1 MSRRKLTEEELHLW
15 RRITRTTDPLDT
27 GPGRASLP
35 FNDEPE
41 NKNRRSPAADLFRPA
56 PKSPGHA
63 PHYPASAARETAL
76 HHEPVRMDKK
86 TFGKLKRGK
95 VVPEARIDLHGMTL
109 AQAQPALIGFTM
121 RGHADGKRLLLVIT
135 GKGRAGQDD
144 GPIPER
150 RGLLR
155 HAVPQWLAMP
165 PLSSL
170 VLQISEAHARHG
182 GSGAFYVYL
191 SRKR

>member
-1 MSRRKLTEEELHLW
+1 
-15 RRITRTTDPLDT
+15 
-27 GPGRASLP
+27 
-35 FNDEPE
+35 
-41 NKNRRSPAADLFRPA
+41 
-56 PKSPGHA
+56 
-63 PHYPASAARETAL
+63 
-76 HHEPVRMDKK
+76 MDKK